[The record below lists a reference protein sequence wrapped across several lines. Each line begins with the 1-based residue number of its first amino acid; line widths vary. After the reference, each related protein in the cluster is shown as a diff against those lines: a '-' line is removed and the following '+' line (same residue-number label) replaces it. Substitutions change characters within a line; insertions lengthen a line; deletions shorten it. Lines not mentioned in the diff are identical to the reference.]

1 MKRKHKETICGIIS
15 CLGFLYLMGSV
26 GAMGN
31 NTMTLGQGTL
41 HSIIGLA
48 VFAGAAY
55 IGGFMG

>member
-1 MKRKHKETICGIIS
+1 
-15 CLGFLYLMGSV
+15 
-26 GAMGN
+26 
-31 NTMTLGQGTL
+31 MTLGQGTL